1 MAKKKGKQ
9 LRFSE
14 QLKAAIEASELT
26 QYRIAKE
33 SGIARS
39 SLSQFMTG
47 KRSMSLANIDAILE
61 VLDLELTPRQ
71 KQPPNRT

>member
-1 MAKKKGKQ
+1 MAKKKTNKNTGK

-14 QLKAAIEASELT
+14 QLKAAIIASELT

-39 SLSQFMTG
+39 SLSQFLTG
-47 KRSMSLANIDAILE
+47 KRSMSLANIDAIVE
-61 VLDLELTPRQ
+61 VLNLELTLR
-71 KQPPNRT
+71 K

>member
-47 KRSMSLANIDAILE
+47 KRSMSLANIDSILE
-61 VLDLELTPRQ
+61 VLDLELTPR
-71 KQPPNRT
+71 K

>member
-1 MAKKKGKQ
+1 MVKKKAQKNGVK

-47 KRSMSLANIDAILE
+47 KRSMSLANIDAIIE
-61 VLDLELTPRQ
+61 MLDLELVPR
-71 KQPPNRT
+71 K

>member
-1 MAKKKGKQ
+1 MAKKKATKNEVNR
-9 LRFSE
+9 LFSE

-47 KRSMSLANIDAILE
+47 KRSMSLANIDAIIE

-71 KQPPNRT
+71 

>member
-1 MAKKKGKQ
+1 MAKKKAKNNSVK

-26 QYRIAKE
+26 QYRIAKK

-47 KRSMSLANIDAILE
+47 KRSMSLANIDAIIE
-61 VLDLELTPRQ
+61 VLDLELIS
-71 KQPPNRT
+71 QPGR

>member
-1 MAKKKGKQ
+1 MLEKKSKKSEAK
-9 LRFSE
+9 LLFSE
-14 QLKAAIEASELT
+14 QLRAAIEASELT

-47 KRSMSLANIDAILE
+47 KRSMSLANIDAIIE
-61 VLDLELTPRQ
+61 VLDLKLTPRQ
-71 KQPPNRT
+71 

>member
-1 MAKKKGKQ
+1 MAEKKTKKVRGK

-47 KRSMSLANIDAILE
+47 KRSISLANIDAIIE

-71 KQPPNRT
+71 

>member
-1 MAKKKGKQ
+1 MAKKKKAKKNGAH

-14 QLKAAIEASELT
+14 QLRAAIEASELT

-47 KRSMSLANIDAILE
+47 KRSMSLANIDAIIE
-61 VLDLELTPRQ
+61 VLNLELSVR
-71 KQPPNRT
+71 

>member
-9 LRFSE
+9 LRFSQ

-71 KQPPNRT
+71 

>member
-1 MAKKKGKQ
+1 MEEPKKKR
-9 LRFSE
+9 LLFSE
-14 QLKAAIEASELT
+14 QLRAAIEASELS
-26 QYRIAKE
+26 QYRIAQE

-71 KQPPNRT
+71 

>member
-1 MAKKKGKQ
+1 MAVKKSKKSGVQ
-9 LRFSE
+9 LLFSE
-14 QLKAAIEASELT
+14 QLRAAIEASELT

-47 KRSMSLANIDAILE
+47 KRSMSLANIDAIIE
-61 VLDLELTPRQ
+61 VLDLKLTPRQ
-71 KQPPNRT
+71 

>member
-1 MAKKKGKQ
+1 MAKPKKKQ
-9 LRFSE
+9 KLRFSE
-14 QLKAAIEASELT
+14 QLRAAIEASELS
-26 QYRIAKE
+26 QYRIAQE

-71 KQPPNRT
+71 